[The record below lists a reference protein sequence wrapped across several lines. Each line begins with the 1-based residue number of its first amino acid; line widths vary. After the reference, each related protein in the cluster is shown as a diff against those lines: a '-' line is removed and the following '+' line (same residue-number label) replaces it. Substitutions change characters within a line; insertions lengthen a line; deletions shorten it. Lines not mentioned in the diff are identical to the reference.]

1 MEIVGLTLLTSGFL
15 IFVTRRHR
23 LRGRLYE

>member
-1 MEIVGLTLLTSGFL
+1 MEIMGFTLLTSGFL

-23 LRGRLYE
+23 LRGRL